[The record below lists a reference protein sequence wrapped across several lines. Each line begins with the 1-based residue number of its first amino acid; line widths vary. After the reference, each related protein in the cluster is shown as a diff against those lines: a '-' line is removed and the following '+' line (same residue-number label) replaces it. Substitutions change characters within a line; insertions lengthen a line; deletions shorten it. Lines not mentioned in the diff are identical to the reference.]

1 MVPKIKLSQA
11 CEGLLLDKKSTGK
24 SPSTI
29 AEYENTFKKLLYFF
43 KDDPPIA
50 DLRREDLLRFF
61 AWLQEDYVAQS
72 TGIAPRGPKPL
83 AQKSIRNIHTN
94 LSSLWSWAVAEGFAE
109 ENPLLRI
116 DKPAV
121 NPPAVDPFTLEE
133 VEALLAATARS
144 RAWRTHQDVSYVRPT
159 ADRDQAILLTLL
171 DTGIRASEL
180 CDIKFEDL
188 NLDRNRIKIHGKSR
202 GLEPKE
208 RFVFFGKTT
217 QRALWRYLVPRLETS
232 HSDDPIFLV
241 GSMEDNRPMS
251 RHVLYTLV
259 RRIGERAGVQHVY
272 PHRFRHTFA
281 ITFLRNGGDLFTLQE
296 QLGHADLTMV
306 KRYARVAQI
315 DVAKAHEKASPK
327 SRFIHSDR
335 NWGTAQSL
343 PSPGLMLM
351 WDCNNGPGHDFFET
365 NYLFFDLVQNLLG

>member
-1 MVPKIKLSQA
+1 
-11 CEGLLLDKKSTGK
+11 
-24 SPSTI
+24 
-29 AEYENTFKKLLYFF
+29 
-43 KDDPPIA
+43 
-50 DLRREDLLRFF
+50 
-61 AWLQEDYVAQS
+61 
-72 TGIAPRGPKPL
+72 
-83 AQKSIRNIHTN
+83 
-94 LSSLWSWAVAEGFAE
+94 
-109 ENPLLRI
+109 
-116 DKPAV
+116 
-121 NPPAVDPFTLEE
+121 
-133 VEALLAATARS
+133 
-144 RAWRTHQDVSYVRPT
+144 
-159 ADRDQAILLTLL
+159 
-171 DTGIRASEL
+171 
-180 CDIKFEDL
+180 
-188 NLDRNRIKIHGKSR
+188 
-202 GLEPKE
+202 
-208 RFVFFGKTT
+208 
-217 QRALWRYLVPRLETS
+217 
-232 HSDDPIFLV
+232 
-241 GSMEDNRPMS
+241 MS

-259 RRIGERAGVQHVY
+259 RRIGERAGVQHVH